1 MSSRRVK
8 TSGWAAFDLKQR
20 QKDGIV
26 AQSGDE
32 LFPSLGTTITSL
44 QPSKTSA
51 RDKHVKS
58 FSSAIQPS
66 LHFPTLKHDNVI
78 SKSSEVDSSES
89 PHISELT
96 LEVKFSLVFKQLKEI
111 FVWADDSL
119 IEDIMAAT
127 GNDVDKASSF
137 LKAMVSD
144 QRSHELE
151 ITEVENHN
159 KLMSKKEDESSK
171 DVHEPA
177 KMSSVTE
184 PRLGSK
190 NNNVSNEFAQNLYN
204 DYMEI
209 NAIVGQLTSIPVEPE
224 WEEDDV
230 YLSCRKD
237 AIKKIRFV
245 FLIFSIHV
253 NALSSNYV

>member
-20 QKDGIV
+20 QKDDIV

-32 LFPSLGTTITSL
+32 LFPSLRTTTSSL
-44 QPSKTSA
+44 QPSKTST

-66 LHFPTLKHDNVI
+66 LHFPTLKHYNI
-78 SKSSEVDSSES
+78 FSKSSEVGSSES
-89 PHISELT
+89 PQISELS
-96 LEVKFSLVFKQLKEI
+96 LEVKFNLVYKQLKEM

-119 IEDIMAAT
+119 IEDVIAAT
-127 GNDVDKASSF
+127 GNDVNKASSF

-159 KLMSKKEDESSK
+159 KLTSKKEDESSK

-177 KMSSVTE
+177 KMCSFTE
-184 PRLGSK
+184 PCLGSK
-190 NNNVSNEFAQNLYN
+190 NNNVSNKFTENLYN

-209 NAIVGQLTSIPVEPE
+209 NAILGQLTSIPVEPE

-245 FLIFSIHV
+245 FLMFSIHV
-253 NALSSNYV
+253 NGLLSNYV